1 MRDKKKTREISSKM
15 SGYFSFDILL
25 SENGK
30 YKKIRDIDTTYKLHK
45 FNWHF
50 TPPLV
55 NDL

>member
-1 MRDKKKTREISSKM
+1 MRDKKTREISSKM